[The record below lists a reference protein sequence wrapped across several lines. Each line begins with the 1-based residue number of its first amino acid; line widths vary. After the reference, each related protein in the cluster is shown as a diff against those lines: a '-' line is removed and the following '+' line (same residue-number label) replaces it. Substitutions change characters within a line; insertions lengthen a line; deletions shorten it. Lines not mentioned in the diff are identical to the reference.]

1 MFDFFC
7 KMFDHI
13 WIAFGAPVWGAVT
26 GPEWFNYLAIPF
38 IASAVGWSTNWL
50 AIQLTFYPSEFI
62 GIPPYLGWQ
71 GIIPRNVEKMANIV
85 VDKTISK
92 LGSLTE
98 VFEEM
103 EPDKIATHI
112 AEISISRI
120 EEYTDEIM
128 TERNAILWENLPN
141 ILKQRVYSRARK
153 QIPVVLNNMIQD
165 IGENIEDLIDL
176 KHMII
181 TQMSSDTTLL
191 NRVFKQVGEKE
202 FKFVI
207 NSGFVFGFG
216 FGVIQMLVWILYPK
230 AWVLPAFGFFVG
242 YATNWLALNLIFRP
256 LNPFII
262 FGINVQGVFLKRQ
275 KEVAEVFCHIIT
287 REVMTIRHLMAAM
300 LNGPKR
306 DRAKALIKKH
316 IKPVIEGS
324 GVKMAAQLTVGPEGY
339 VHLKKSIEEK
349 AIEISTDQ
357 FDDPEFNEER
367 ANLVANLIQ
376 ERMENLSPAE
386 FQDLLRPAFEEDEW
400 ILIAIGA
407 CLGLLAGTIQLFTMF
422 AGGM

>member
-1 MFDFFC
+1 MLDSLLQACNQIF
-7 KMFDHI
+7 
-13 WIAFGAPVWGAVT
+13 AVLFGPDALAYW
-26 GPEWFNYLAIPF
+26 AIPL
-38 IASAVGWSTNWL
+38 IAGGVGWTTNWL
-50 AIQLTFYPSEFI
+50 AIQLTFYPTEFI

-85 VDKTISK
+85 VDKVISK

-98 VFEEM
+98 VFEQM
-103 EPDKIATHI
+103 EPDKIAHHI
-112 AEISISRI
+112 AEASISRI

-128 TERNAILWENLPN
+128 TDRNAILWENLPN
-141 ILKQRVYSRARK
+141 VLKQRVYSRARK
-153 QIPVVLNNMIQD
+153 QLPVVLNNMIQD

-176 KHMII
+176 KHMIV
-181 TQMSSDTTLL
+181 TQLSSDTTLL

-207 NSGFVFGFG
+207 NSGLVFGVI
-216 FGVIQMLVWILYPK
+216 FGVIQMIVWILYPK
-230 AWVLPAFGFFVG
+230 AWVLPAFGCFVG

-256 LNPFII
+256 LNPIKI
-262 FGINVQGVFLKRQ
+262 SRWTLQGVFIKRQ
-275 KEVAEVFCHIIT
+275 KEVAEVFCHIVT
-287 REVMTIRHLMAAM
+287 REVMTIKHLMAAM
-300 LNGPKR
+300 LNGPKK
-306 DRAKALIKKH
+306 DRAKTLIKKH
-316 IKPVIEGS
+316 IKPVVEG
-324 GVKMAAQLTVGPEGY
+324 GTVKFAAQLAIGPSGY
-339 VHLKKSIEEK
+339 VRLKKSIEEK

-357 FDDPEFNEER
+357 FDDPVFNEER

-407 CLGLLAGTIQLFTMF
+407 LLGLLAGTIQYLYLF
-422 AGGM
+422 AGSF

>member
-1 MFDFFC
+1 MMESLYLACDQ
-7 KMFDHI
+7 I
-13 WIAFGAPVWGAVT
+13 LAVLFGPDAVIY
-26 GPEWFNYLAIPF
+26 WAIPF
-38 IASAVGWSTNWL
+38 IAGAVGWTTNWL
-50 AIQLTFYPSEFI
+50 AIQLTFYPTEFI

-103 EPDKIATHI
+103 EPDKIAQHI
-112 AEISISRI
+112 AEVSISRI

-128 TERNAILWENLPN
+128 TDRNAILWENLPN

-153 QIPVVLNNMIQD
+153 QIPEVLNNMILD

-176 KHMII
+176 KHMIV

-191 NRVFKQVGEKE
+191 NRVFKEVGEKE

-207 NSGFVFGFG
+207 NSGFVFGFL
-216 FGVIQMLVWILYPK
+216 FGLIQMIVWILYPK

-256 LNPFII
+256 LNPIKLLRWTL
-262 FGINVQGVFLKRQ
+262 QGVFLKRQ

-287 REVMTIRHLMAAM
+287 RDVMTIKHLMAAM
-300 LNGPKR
+300 LNGPKKE
-306 DRAKALIKKH
+306 RARALIKKH
-316 IKPVIEGS
+316 IRPIIEG
-324 GVKMAAQLTVGPEGY
+324 GAVKMAAQLAVGPSGY
-339 VHLKKSIEEK
+339 IKLKRSIENK

-357 FDDPEFNEER
+357 FDDPKFNEER
-367 ANLVANLIQ
+367 ASLVANLIQ

-407 CLGLLAGTIQLFTMF
+407 LLGLLAGTAQLFLMF
-422 AGGM
+422 AGSF

>member
-1 MFDFFC
+1 MLESLLQACNQIFSVL
-7 KMFDHI
+7 
-13 WIAFGAPVWGAVT
+13 FGPDALAYW
-26 GPEWFNYLAIPF
+26 AIPL
-38 IASAVGWSTNWL
+38 IAGGVGWTTNWL
-50 AIQLTFYPSEFI
+50 AIQLTFYPTEFI

-85 VDKTISK
+85 VDKVISK

-98 VFEEM
+98 VFEQM
-103 EPDKIATHI
+103 EPDKIAHHI
-112 AEISISRI
+112 AEASISRI

-128 TERNAILWENLPN
+128 TDRNAILWENLPN
-141 ILKQRVYSRARK
+141 VLKQRVYSRARK
-153 QIPVVLNNMIQD
+153 QLPVVLNNMIQD

-176 KHMII
+176 KHMIV
-181 TQMSSDTTLL
+181 TQLSSDTTLL

-207 NSGFVFGFG
+207 NSGLVFGVI
-216 FGVIQMLVWILYPK
+216 FGVIQMIVWILYPK
-230 AWVLPAFGFFVG
+230 AWVLPAFGCFVG

-256 LNPFII
+256 LNPIKI
-262 FGINVQGVFLKRQ
+262 SRWTLQGVFIKRQ
-275 KEVAEVFCHIIT
+275 KEVAEVFCHIVT
-287 REVMTIRHLMAAM
+287 REVMTIKHLMAAM
-300 LNGPKR
+300 LNGPKK
-306 DRAKALIKKH
+306 DRAKTLIKKH
-316 IKPVIEGS
+316 IKPVVEG
-324 GVKMAAQLTVGPEGY
+324 GTVKFAAQLAIGPSGY
-339 VHLKKSIEEK
+339 VRLKKSIEEK

-357 FDDPEFNEER
+357 FDDPVFNEER

-407 CLGLLAGTIQLFTMF
+407 LLGLLAGTIQFLYLF
-422 AGGM
+422 AGSF